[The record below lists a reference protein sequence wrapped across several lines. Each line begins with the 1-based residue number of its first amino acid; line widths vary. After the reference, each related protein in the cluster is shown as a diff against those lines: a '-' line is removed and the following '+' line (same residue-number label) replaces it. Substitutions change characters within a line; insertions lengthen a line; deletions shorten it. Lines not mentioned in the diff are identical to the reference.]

1 MKTFYSYIAFL
12 FILLLTACTDET
24 YTSAPASP
32 QGKGYQFTVS
42 IPEPMVATRS
52 IGSALTSDY
61 VTSLPMHILVFDEK
75 GFFVAFQKAIPTS
88 YNEGTRQGTYTVDL
102 PNSDQKRILHFVLGN
117 VDFSTY
123 TPADTETNI
132 FSTLSVGNNTDVY
145 WQREEVDY
153 IVKQEDENTGATTIL
168 APPLTDVNHVV
179 RLIRNF
185 AQISVDV
192 RGEAAS
198 HLTLDGF
205 VVLRHID
212 RGTVAP
218 FSGSETNGGFASFD
232 IADGENDYES
242 FTQLNPTFSGCNP
255 PREGS
260 NLIDEVN
267 ENDFTTS
274 SKYVYERN
282 QDEAE
287 SPAYVLVKA
296 QYDETP
302 CFYKLDIV
310 SFDPETFVTS
320 YLNLYRNFHYQIHIN
335 KVAGKGYD
343 TIEEA
348 IENVAS
354 NNISASIEVSQVNK
368 IEDGLGNELSVDELD
383 IMIVSTEDYTLNYNY
398 VHGGHTHNESP
409 TYVQVT
415 PIGGSDGGGYNHKA
429 IQEIRCNGD
438 GTITITPVNPLPDIM
453 ETQEFI
459 VAGASGLSRRVT
471 VRVRE
476 KFVFAAVDC
485 DNVESSIGAEMTL
498 AVRLPDNM
506 PTAAFPLTLDIEPEK
521 KSIYP
526 DVSKNRIPVTSQE
539 QFTFSYQAIVTYNDY
554 RQNHTFFFHFKSN
567 MADSATEIVV
577 TNDYF
582 RDDSENDAIP
592 FDEKTNVTSFENR
605 TKTYNFLNVRLSGEG
620 FDSDNNEFTDYQTKG
635 KEITLTF
642 GLHTQGD
649 DYTPAEGDEHIVEIF
664 SDYFDLETA
673 KSTTGEIKMRE
684 DGQCILY
691 TPDEIY
697 GTHSITF
704 TVKENLASETIQLS
718 ALDHN
723 TATLSY
729 STQPLVVDLDYIY
742 DGITE
747 NVPNET
753 TISIYLDADGDGNAD
768 NDELVTTKDTNYQGQ
783 ITMDSFA
790 NIEESDTLIF
800 RCTLRIQTGTDWWGG
815 ATYDNITFTV
825 STTVQ
830 GLLENPSLTMTQGY

>member
-1 MKTFYSYIAFL
+1 MKTFYSCIAFL

-24 YTSAPASP
+24 YTPAPASP
-32 QGKGYQFTVS
+32 QSKGYQFTVS
-42 IPEPMVATRS
+42 IPEPMAATRS
-52 IGSALTSDY
+52 IGDALTSEY
-61 VTSLPMHILVFDEK
+61 VTNLPMHVLVFDEK
-75 GFFVAFQKAIPTS
+75 GFFVAFQEATPTT
-88 YNEGTRQGTYTVDL
+88 YNEGTRRGTYTVDL
-102 PNSDQKRILHFVLGN
+102 PNSDQKRILHFVLGK

-123 TPADTETNI
+123 TPADTETSI
-132 FSTLSVGNNTDVY
+132 FSTLSVGNQTDVY

-153 IVKQEDENTGATTIL
+153 IMKQEDENTGTTTIL
-168 APPLTDVNHVV
+168 APPLTEANHVV
-179 RLIRNF
+179 RLIRNY

-192 RGEAAS
+192 TGEATS
-198 HLTLDGF
+198 HLTLNGF

-218 FSGSETNGGFASFD
+218 FSGSETHGGFASFD
-232 IADGENDYES
+232 ITNEGNDYES
-242 FTQLNPTFSGCNP
+242 FTQRNPTFGGCNP

-282 QDEAE
+282 QDEAQ

-296 QYDETP
+296 SYDGNP
-302 CFYKLDIV
+302 CYYKLDIV
-310 SFDPETFVTS
+310 SFDEETFVTT
-320 YLNLYRNFHYQIHIN
+320 YLNLYRNFHYRIHIN

-343 TIEEA
+343 TKEEA
-348 IENVAS
+348 IEAVAS

-383 IMIVSTEDYTLNYNY
+383 IMIVSTEDYTLKYNY
-398 VHGGHTHNESP
+398 VHGGDTHNESP

-429 IQEIRCNGD
+429 VQEIRCNGD

-554 RQNHTFFFHFKSN
+554 RQNHTFFFHFKTN
-567 MADSATEIVV
+567 MENSATNIVV
-577 TNDYF
+577 TNNYF
-582 RDDSENDAIP
+582 RDDSKNAAIP
-592 FDEKTNVTSFENR
+592 FEEKTNVTSFENR
-605 TKTYNFLNVRLSGEG
+605 NKTYNFLNVTLSGDD
-620 FDSDNNEFTDYQTKG
+620 FDSDNNQFTVYQTKG
-635 KEITLTF
+635 KEITLSF
-642 GLHTQGD
+642 GLHILNDG
-649 DYTPAEGDEHIVEIF
+649 YTPAEGDEHIVEIF

-691 TPDEIY
+691 TPKDIL

-723 TATLSY
+723 TYTLSY

-742 DGITE
+742 NETTE
-747 NVPNET
+747 NVPNST
-753 TISIYLDADGDGNAD
+753 TISIYLDANGDGDAD
-768 NDELVTTKDTNYQGQ
+768 NDEWVINRTTDDQGQ

-800 RCTLRIQTGTDWWGG
+800 RCTLRIQTGTNWLGNP
-815 ATYDNITFTV
+815 TYDNIIFTV

-830 GLLENPSLTMTQGY
+830 DLLKNPSLTMTQGW